1 MELEVIIGAVTLI
14 VTWVLGELSKKYG
27 WIEKKVIPLQNLLVG
42 VIAGLIYSIITKDVN
57 LVISSLGLFAGGT
70 YDVFHNLRKI
80 INEEVEEIE

>member
-1 MELEVIIGAVTLI
+1 MENLELTIGIVTLV

-42 VIAGLIYSIITKDVN
+42 VIAGLIYSIITRDVN

-70 YDVFHNLRKI
+70 YDVVHNFKKI
-80 INEEVEEIE
+80 ISEE